1 MNVVRMLLQLLR
13 ELRTLNTTSKS
24 RSSSIENRVCSG
36 PSSHVQQSSSGDSE
50 PWFKR
55 GQMMSFLSPEN
66 LSILRVPQP
75 VLCDPLHPLAQVK
88 PQKTHWR
95 HVAALPWAGGPHHWL
110 KPTGTCVWKGG
121 TSGARR
127 GNTCQGLVFAVGGR
141 KSILGLWQTCAGMR
155 RGGTEG
161 GKEGAAVG
169 VPGVGEG
176 LCRGSAGGV
185 GCWREQEVQ
194 GNSSEPAGFGI
205 SRDPLECACPCKG
218 QLQVTRARLGP
229 LLCAACA
236 HPRSALLP
244 AGPGA
249 RGLQQ
254 GHLCSAP
261 QPPLTHP
268 GWALTPQITAHGR
281 HIPSAATAPC
291 LPHPAPGR
299 RGCRGE
305 PGRAPRPPP
314 LSPGRA

>member
-1 MNVVRMLLQLLR
+1 M
-13 ELRTLNTTSKS
+13 
-24 RSSSIENRVCSG
+24 
-36 PSSHVQQSSSGDSE
+36 
-50 PWFKR
+50 
-55 GQMMSFLSPEN
+55 SPEN
-66 LSILRVPQP
+66 LSILGVPQP

-110 KPTGTCVWKGG
+110 KPTGMCVWKGG

-161 GKEGAAVG
+161 GKEGAAVR

-176 LCRGSAGGV
+176 LQGECRRSGVLEGAGGPRQLQRAHGV
-185 GCWREQEVQ
+185 WDQPGPSGVCVSMQ
-194 GNSSEPAGFGI
+194 GAATG
-205 SRDPLECACPCKG
+205 DKG
-218 QLQVTRARLGP
+218 QAGATAVCCVCPSSLSL
-229 LLCAACA
+229 AAGWTWC
-236 HPRSALLP
+236 
-244 AGPGA
+244 PGA
-249 RGLQQ
+249 AATGWGQQ

-268 GWALTPQITAHGR
+268 GWALTPQITAHGQ
-281 HIPSAATAPC
+281 HISSAATAPC
-291 LPHPAPGR
+291 LPHSAPGR